1 MGNHRKTWSQQEK
14 LEIVQHAADSGV
26 SRTSREYSV
35 SSTSIYKWTRLYEE
49 HGIEGLS
56 AVRLKAG
63 SHNQE
68 VRKLNKKIDQLKR
81 ALADK
86 VLEVQIKDEL
96 LKKTLSRNKK
106 GS

>member
-14 LEIVQHAADSGV
+14 LEIVQHAFDAGV
-26 SRTSREYSV
+26 SRSSREYGV
-35 SSTSIYKWTRLYEE
+35 SSTSIYKWKLLYEE
-49 HGIEGLS
+49 HGAEGL
-56 AVRLKAG
+56 AG
-63 SHNQE
+63 GRQTVSNHDLE
-68 VRKLNKKIDQLKR
+68 VRKLSKQIDQLKR

-96 LKKTLSRNKK
+96 LKKTRSRNKK